1 MKIIKNFQPKIVIF
15 TAVKYCSILHG
26 RIFVM
31 KQSYRFLVAA
41 AKPWRFI
48 TADSNQAVFIFL
60 ESMFNGPDLKL
71 FILFGWDRSFC
82 LLLGPPGLN

>member
-1 MKIIKNFQPKIVIF
+1 MKIIKKIQPKIVIY

-31 KQSYRFLVAA
+31 KQSYRFLVAVPVYL

-48 TADSNQAVFIFL
+48 TADSNQAIFY
-60 ESMFNGPDLKL
+60 
-71 FILFGWDRSFC
+71 ILGINVHKNVKY
-82 LLLGPPGLN
+82 GI